1 MFPRAA
7 AVDCGTN
14 SLRLLIAERTPDG
27 VVDVRRDTRVVRL
40 GEGVDATGEFA
51 PAALERTFAQLDV
64 YAAAIREAGVPPTAT
79 RFVATSA
86 ARDVS
91 NRTEFFAGVRARLGI
106 DGEVLDGRTEAEL
119 SFAGAVAGFEGLPGP
134 ILVTDLGGGSTE
146 LVLGTPERIEYAVS
160 LDIGAVR
167 LRERFLRNDP
177 PLAGEIEGARAYVDQ
192 LLDDSGVPFSYASTW
207 LGVAGT
213 FSSLAV
219 HDAGLDRYV
228 RDVVHGHRLP
238 AERLAELNNFVL
250 TRDIAGLIEQM
261 PVLEPG
267 RAAVLCGGTLIAERL
282 AARIPVPATVSESDI
297 LDGLVA
303 SLW

>member
-7 AVDCGTN
+7 AIDCGTN
-14 SLRLLIAERTPDG
+14 SLRLLIAERTPAG

-51 PAALERTFAQLDV
+51 PAALARTFAQLEV
-64 YAAAIREAGVPPTAT
+64 YAAAVRAAGVSAPAI
-79 RFVATSA
+79 RCVATSA
-86 ARDVS
+86 ARDVA
-91 NRTEFFAGVRARLGI
+91 NRAEFFAGVRERLGVEV
-106 DGEVLDGRTEAEL
+106 EVLPGQTEAEL
-119 SFAGAVAGFEGLPGP
+119 SFAGAVAGFTELAGP
-134 ILVTDLGGGSTE
+134 VLVTDLGGGSTE
-146 LVLGTPERIEYAVS
+146 LVLGVSGRIDHAVS

-177 PLAGEIEGARAYVDQ
+177 PRADEIEGARAYVDAQ
-192 LLDDSGVPFSYASTW
+192 LDASGVPFLGASTW

-219 HDAGLDRYV
+219 FDLGLDRYV
-228 RDVVHGHRLP
+228 RDRVHGHRISR
-238 AERLAELNNFVL
+238 ARLAELNDFVL
-250 TRDIAGLIEQM
+250 TREIAELIELM
-261 PVLEPG
+261 PGLEPG

-282 AARIPVPATVSESDI
+282 AARIDVAATVSESDI